1 MKHKLFW
8 HTLLLGLLLVS
19 GKSAIAEELLMARAP
34 MTFPE
39 AMLKLQDTLK
49 KYNHTLSRVQRVDIG
64 LTEKGYKTDKY
75 RIVFYGNAEEIRQLA
90 DKYPKLIPYL
100 PHKIAIFAEEEETM
114 LVAVNPEMLFDNK
127 DPKLQAILKKWH
139 TDLQLILK
147 DMREE

>member
-1 MKHKLFW
+1 MKIKSIW
-8 HTLLLGLLLVS
+8 HVAILVLLLLPALPVV
-19 GKSAIAEELLMARAP
+19 AEDLLMARSP

-39 AMLKLQDTLK
+39 AMLKLQSTLK
-49 KYNHTLSRVQRVDIG
+49 KYDHTLSRVQRVDIG
-64 LTEKGYKTDKY
+64 LTAKGYKTDKY

-90 DKYPKLIPYL
+90 DKHPKLIPYL

-114 LVAVNPEMLFDNK
+114 LVAVNPEMLIDTK

>member
-1 MKHKLFW
+1 MKIKSIW
-8 HTLLLGLLLVS
+8 HVAILGLLLMPALPVV
-19 GKSAIAEELLMARAP
+19 AEDLLMARSP

-39 AMLKLQDTLK
+39 AMLKLQGTLK

-64 LTEKGYKTDKY
+64 LTAKGYKTDKY

-90 DKYPKLIPYL
+90 DKHPKLIPYL

-114 LVAVNPEMLFDNK
+114 LVAVNPEMLLDTK

>member
-1 MKHKLFW
+1 MKIKSIW
-8 HTLLLGLLLVS
+8 HIASLGLLLIPALPVV
-19 GKSAIAEELLMARAP
+19 AEDLLMARSP

-39 AMLKLQDTLK
+39 AMLKLQSTLK
-49 KYNHTLSRVQRVDIG
+49 KYDHTLSRVQRVDIG
-64 LTEKGYKTDKY
+64 LTAKGYKTDKY

-90 DKYPKLIPYL
+90 DKHPKLIPYL
-100 PHKIAIFAEEEETM
+100 PHKIALFAEEEETM
-114 LVAVNPEMLFDNK
+114 LVAVNPEMLIDTK

>member
-1 MKHKLFW
+1 MKIKSIW
-8 HTLLLGLLLVS
+8 HVAILGLLLMPAMPVV
-19 GKSAIAEELLMARAP
+19 AEDLLMARSP

-39 AMLKLQDTLK
+39 AMLKLQSTLK

-64 LTEKGYKTDKY
+64 LTAKGYKTDKY

-114 LVAVNPEMLFDNK
+114 LVAVNPEMLFDTK
-127 DPKLQAILKKWH
+127 DPKLQATLKKWH
-139 TDLQLILK
+139 KDLQLILK

>member
-1 MKHKLFW
+1 MKIKSIW
-8 HTLLLGLLLVS
+8 HVAILVLLLLPALPIV
-19 GKSAIAEELLMARAP
+19 AEDLLMARSP

-39 AMLKLQDTLK
+39 AMLKLQSTLK
-49 KYNHTLSRVQRVDIG
+49 KYDHTLSRVQRVDIG
-64 LTEKGYKTDKY
+64 LTAKGYKTDKY

-90 DKYPKLIPYL
+90 DKHPKLIPYL

-114 LVAVNPEMLFDNK
+114 LVAVNPEMLIDTK

>member
-1 MKHKLFW
+1 MKYKSFW
-8 HTLLLGLLLVS
+8 HAAILVLLLIPALP
-19 GKSAIAEELLMARAP
+19 AIAEDLLMARAP

-39 AMLKLQDTLK
+39 AMLKLQGTLK

-64 LTEKGYKTDKY
+64 LTAKGYKTDKY
-75 RIVFYGNAEEIRQLA
+75 RIVFYGNAEEIRELT
-90 DKYPKLIPYL
+90 KEYPKLIPYL

-114 LVAVNPEMLFDNK
+114 LVAVNPEMLFENK

-139 TDLQLILK
+139 EDLQLILK